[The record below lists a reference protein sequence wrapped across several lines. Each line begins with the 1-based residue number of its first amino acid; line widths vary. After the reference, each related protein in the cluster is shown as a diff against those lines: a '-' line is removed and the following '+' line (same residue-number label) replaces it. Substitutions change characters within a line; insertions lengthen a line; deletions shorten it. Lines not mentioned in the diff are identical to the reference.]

1 MEMTKHWSR
10 KSTKKR
16 AKRGYKMKQN
26 IDQSHIFCSVII
38 LISFTGLWA
47 YFVTC
52 PSLKADYL
60 INFPER

>member
-26 IDQSHIFCSVII
+26 IDQSHIVII
-38 LISFTGLWA
+38 LIFFTRLWA

>member
-1 MEMTKHWSR
+1 MKMTKHWSR

-26 IDQSHIFCSVII
+26 IDQSHIVII
-38 LISFTGLWA
+38 LIFFTRLCA